1 MFPIIEV
8 VLSPFIPDGSYFTC
22 RFSVRDLTSKK
33 GGTFTPVSEYS
44 TVRASLSPGIG
55 PSPRPEKNIFDGL
68 TSKQLETINKKLNAS
83 IRHPEVEGNRSERKK
98 GRLLQRTDHDQ
109 QSVDSVDKSI
119 QLDAIQDAKESVVGD
134 EASSNTDENVF
145 IAKKENDETSD
156 DVESDT
162 LLHSEDPIESRFR
175 EIFQLLLTER
185 KKSPTGT
192 SAQTQQQEKRQVIFV
207 VSNYL
212 VLFLAVLAI
221 CAEVQARVPAWLQAM
236 ERQMLN
242 VHNCGA
248 TQEALFECISRGDL
262 AGLLASIGLWFS
274 RSLATKRIFLFGF
287 ESPKKLWTVVY
298 ESLVTAVCWGISH
311 LFIRRGLNP
320 DTRERFVQRHW
331 KDTLYGSLAV
341 VHAAFL
347 KLVLKNLVPQEVIE
361 VAVRERQIKILSWLP
376 TFYE

>member
-1 MFPIIEV
+1 
-8 VLSPFIPDGSYFTC
+8 LS
-22 RFSVRDLTSKK
+22 
-33 GGTFTPVSEYS
+33 
-44 TVRASLSPGIG
+44 
-55 PSPRPEKNIFDGL
+55 
-68 TSKQLETINKKLNAS
+68 
-83 IRHPEVEGNRSERKK
+83 
-98 GRLLQRTDHDQ
+98 
-109 QSVDSVDKSI
+109 
-119 QLDAIQDAKESVVGD
+119 LDDIQDAKGSEKGD
-134 EASSNTDENVF
+134 ESHLIDDAKDLAEKKELEDEN
-145 IAKKENDETSD
+145 SD

-175 EIFQLLLTER
+175 EMFQLLLVER
-185 KKSPTGT
+185 RKSRFGT
-192 SAQTQQQEKRQVIFV
+192 SVQIQQEKRQVIFV

-212 VLFLAVLAI
+212 VLSLAVLAV
-221 CAEVQARVPAWLQAM
+221 CAELQARVPTWLQAM

-248 TQEALFECISRGDL
+248 TQEALFECVSRGDF
-262 AGLLASIGLWFS
+262 AGLLASIGLWCS
-274 RSLATKRIFLFGF
+274 RSLATKRVFLFGF

-347 KLVLKNLVPQEVIE
+347 KLVLKNLIPQEVVE
-361 VAVRERQIKILSWLP
+361 DALRERQIKILSWLP
-376 TFYE
+376 SFE